1 MTPRIYSHLAPI
13 YSHLMRSIDYTMWAN
28 YIYSI
33 SKSLNKKNLSVLEI
47 AGGNGTIAALLKS
60 KYKHYCVSDLSISM
74 LGLVDRKNIDRVC
87 CDMIDLPFKKKF
99 DFIFS
104 TFDSINY
111 LTSKQKI
118 ELFLNEVSRSL
129 HKDGIFTFDVSLEQN
144 SRMYQKYLNR
154 KGNSNG
160 IRFIQKSFYDES
172 KRIHYNYFEITLAN
186 GQKVKEIHKQKI
198 YRFEDYFRIIEN
210 SDFYV
215 AGCKRAFTDKD
226 ASAVTERAQFILKKK
241 RDAC

>member
-1 MTPRIYSHLAPI
+1 MTSSIYSHLAPI

-33 SKSLNKKNLSVLEI
+33 SKSLNKKKLSVLEI
-47 AGGNGTIAALLKS
+47 AGGNGAIAALLKS
-60 KYKHYCVSDLSISM
+60 RFRYYCISDLSLSM
-74 LGLVDRKNIDRVC
+74 LGLVDKKNIDRVC

-104 TFDSINY
+104 TFDSVNY
-111 LTSKQKI
+111 LMSRQKFQ
-118 ELFLNEVSRSL
+118 LFLDNVSLAL

-160 IRFIQKSFYDES
+160 IRFIQKSLYDES

-198 YRFEDYFRIIEN
+198 YCFEDYFKIIEN

-226 ASAVTERAQFILKKK
+226 ASAETDRAQFILKKK
-241 RDAC
+241 REAC